1 MMSLAGKQPQI
12 NARIALIAKAPVAGF
27 AKTRLIPALGEQG
40 SAKIAKRLLEHA
52 TSQAV
57 AAELGNT
64 YLFASP
70 FPLSKWPDVC
80 IPDSLRVFPQ
90 ADGDLGN
97 RLIQACLTMN
107 DDEGGTNSFAQQE
120 LASEQTVELDSP
132 IILMGTDC
140 PSLTV
145 QVLRQCAAELNQ
157 VDACLIPASDGGYVA
172 LGLKRLHRSI
182 FTDIAWSTEVV
193 CSTTEQRFDALGWS
207 YSKLPT
213 MHDIDEQQDLQWL
226 PPEWLAELDQ

>member
-1 MMSLAGKQPQI
+1 M

-40 SAKIAKRLLEHA
+40 SAKIAKRLLEQA
-52 TSQAV
+52 TAQAV
-57 AAELGNT
+57 SAELGDA

-70 FPLSKWPDVC
+70 FPLSQWPDVC
-80 IPDSLRVFPQ
+80 IPESLRVFPQ

-97 RLIQACLTMN
+97 RLIQACLTMHSN
-107 DDEGGTNSFAQQE
+107 DDAVKFSALQSLE
-120 LASEQTVELDSP
+120 SEQTIELNSP

-140 PSLTV
+140 PSLTAE
-145 QVLRQCAAELNQ
+145 VLRMCAAELDT

-182 FTDIAWSTEVV
+182 FTDIEWSTEVV
-193 CSTTEQRFDALGWS
+193 CSTTEQRFEALRWS
-207 YSKLPT
+207 YTKLPT